1 MFTLPQGT
9 PVEGAIS
16 VEAGAI
22 QSFDHGVISTW
33 IGRRKTPAGHRL
45 VRAGRVVGW
54 LAESG
59 KGKLLLAGKEARLRL
74 EELEAKEHCRHIAG
88 SYSLAGLGSVAETI
102 PEAFEHQAD
111 RQGLLPRGDAVVR
124 LLARDLSSVLRAV
137 VERETVRGAVAIDQG
152 MLIDSVGDLPNSP
165 EMLAQEIHST
175 LESMNISVLDEDG
188 VSNGSHWTMHHED
201 GSLLLAKAGDVSLGV
216 WTEANTNH
224 ARLISAVAA
233 VLDGEVGAI
242 GAAGGPIPDGFVLR
256 EGRGGPD
263 AILSMLTAGVKEQVT
278 GHLQSGQSSTSVSVL
293 LARGVPV
300 GVSAPEGQSLEEAM
314 LTFTDSTRVL
324 KLHRLPAGSI
334 ISRESGTVE
343 EFKLDDFHDL
353 LVTLRTRSESRRA
366 TLKAKLNDLF
376 GFEIGMEQLRKS
388 RASATFSETVDVV
401 SGGLPG
407 DTAQPLAV
415 DAGLRRRLE
424 TADHRIDE
432 LEKEKAALQSHLD
445 SSIAA
450 ANAAQIIARE
460 ATETRTESTTS
471 LEEAHSQYSTMQIEL
486 AQAKAL
492 TEQAENRA
500 ERLVRRVNELEHQVS
515 VRAAELAKALG
526 DASSSES
533 LRTAIQDMSL
543 KEAAL
548 NAELNT
554 HSQQLATIRQQIED
568 DERRLQVLQE
578 QVAATRERHARAQAE
593 VLLLDEKIK
602 TNTAELAAI
611 EAEAKASRRRAE
623 EDRNRLAAD
632 EARQA
637 QVQAELRELMQ
648 ERRQILRELG
658 DLGARRGHSEAELA
672 SLIERAEALSDAH
685 EAAVT
690 DIQEAERLRARL
702 AEEPLAQALLDDA
715 ATFDGL
721 GPVLERLEHARALG
735 YSVTL
740 LDRAVERGLQVIQST
755 VDHVAATPRH
765 LLSSEVMTLLERQV
779 PQTAGAVRGLA
790 RWSVQ
795 QRLEHQLG
803 ETVGHVVIDL
813 EHLLEDYDRSITML
827 RRLRNVLE
835 QLVRLGA
842 PPEEVEALLNN
853 CTRPEALP
861 SIAQATRKLI
871 QVALD
876 DIYLEA
882 DQRDAGEAVALE
894 DTARV
899 LEELITQLDASGL
912 ADGVPKG
919 MLWEFQRD
927 GLLPYERESVPA
939 SQRTPVE
946 AEMVVTMESTLAG
959 EVPVSLD
966 ATPEHSSS
974 NEDGWES
981 MPVPVDDAV
990 ESQATT
996 QVNAEPSPVVSID
1009 GEGSDER
1016 AALEAELAQLDASWE
1031 HRKEPVV
1038 EVKVDPALA
1047 ALEARLSGL
1056 DL

>member
-1 MFTLPQGT
+1 MFNLPQGT
-9 PVEGAIS
+9 PIEEAIS
-16 VEAGAI
+16 VEDGTI
-22 QSFDHGVISTW
+22 QPFDHGVISTW

-45 VRAGRVVGW
+45 VRAGRIVGW

-59 KGKLLLAGKEARLRL
+59 KGKILLAGGDARERL
-74 EELEAKEHCRHIAG
+74 EEIEAEGSSRFIAQ
-88 SYSLAGLGSVAETI
+88 SYSLIGLGSVAEVL
-102 PEAFEHQAD
+102 PEAFEHPAD
-111 RQGLLPRGDAVVR
+111 RQGLLARGDALQR
-124 LLARDLSSVLRAV
+124 LMSRDLSAVLRALV
-137 VERETVRGAVAIDQG
+137 GRDTVRGAIAVDQG
-152 MLIDSVGDLPNSP
+152 LLIDSVGELPNDP
-165 EMLAQEIHST
+165 EVLAREIHASLAAMSISIIDEG
-175 LESMNISVLDEDG
+175 LEPSA
-188 VSNGSHWTMHHED
+188 SHWTMHHE
-201 GSLLLAKAGDVSLGV
+201 GGALLLAQSGDASLGV
-216 WTEANTNH
+216 WTEANADH
-224 ARLISAVAA
+224 ARLISAVAGM
-233 VLDGEVGAI
+233 LDGEIGAI
-242 GAAGGPIPDGFVLR
+242 GASGGPIPEGFVLR

-263 AILSMLTAGVKEQVT
+263 AILSMLSAAMHEQVT
-278 GHLQSGQSSTSVSVL
+278 GHLQSGQSSTSISVL
-293 LARGVPV
+293 LARGIPV
-300 GVSAPEGQSLEEAM
+300 GIAAPEGQSMEEAM

-324 KLHRLPAGSI
+324 KLHRLPSGSI
-334 ISRESGTVE
+334 VSRESGSIE
-343 EFKLDDFHDL
+343 EFSLDHLQDL

-366 TLKAKLNDLF
+366 NLASKLTDLY
-376 GFEIGMEQLRKS
+376 GFESGMEHLRKS
-388 RASATFSETVDVV
+388 RSSAMFSETVDEV
-401 SGGLPG
+401 SGGLG
-407 DTAQPLAV
+407 GEVSQPLAV

-424 TADHRIDE
+424 SADHRIDE
-432 LEKEKAALQSHLD
+432 LEKEKATIENRLSEAM
-445 SSIAA
+445 AA
-450 ANAAQIIARE
+450 TSAAQIIARE
-460 ATETRTESTTS
+460 ASETRTESTTS
-471 LEEAHSQYSTMQIEL
+471 LEEAHSKFGTMQVEL
-486 AQAKAL
+486 AQSKA
-492 TEQAENRA
+492 TSEQAENRA

-515 VRAAELAKALG
+515 QRAAELAKALG
-526 DASSSES
+526 DASSSET
-533 LRTAIQDMSL
+533 LRTAIEDMSL

-548 NAELNT
+548 NADLNT
-554 HSQQLATIRQQIED
+554 HSQQLSSIRQQSED

-602 TNTAELAAI
+602 TNNSELSAI
-611 EAEAKASRRRAE
+611 EGEAKASRRRSE
-623 EDRNRLAAD
+623 EDRNRLATD

-637 QVQAELRELMQ
+637 QVQAELRELMD
-648 ERRQILRELG
+648 ERRQVLRELG
-658 DLGARRGHSEAELA
+658 DLGARRGHAEAELA
-672 SLIERAEALSDAH
+672 SLIERAEALSEAH
-685 EAAVT
+685 EAAVA

-715 ATFDGL
+715 QTFDGL

-803 ETVGHVVIDL
+803 ETVGHVVLDL

-835 QLVRLGA
+835 QLTRLGA

-861 SIAQATRKLI
+861 SIAQSTRKLI

-912 ADGVPKG
+912 ADGIPRG

-927 GLLPYERESVPA
+927 GLLPYERDSIPA
-939 SQRTPVE
+939 GQRTPVE
-946 AEMVVTMESTLAG
+946 ATMISTMESSLAG
-959 EVPVSLD
+959 EIPVSLD
-966 ATPEHSSS
+966 APTEPSVVDEK
-974 NEDGWES
+974 GWES
-981 MPVPVDDAV
+981 MPVPTDEAIDEVSTTQHAPV
-990 ESQATT
+990 ASQTT
-996 QVNAEPSPVVSID
+996 QVD
-1009 GEGSDER
+1009 LDGSDER

-1031 HRKEPVV
+1031 HRKEPAPTSAP
-1038 EVKVDPALA
+1038 DPALA

>member
-1 MFTLPQGT
+1 MFNLPQGT
-9 PVEGAIS
+9 PIEEAIS
-16 VEAGAI
+16 VDDGII
-22 QSFDHGVISTW
+22 QPFDHGVISTW

-45 VRAGRVVGW
+45 VRAGRIVGW

-59 KGKLLLAGKEARLRL
+59 KGKTLLAGTAAKDRLLSIEAEGASRF
-74 EELEAKEHCRHIAG
+74 IAQ
-88 SYSLAGLGSVAETI
+88 SYSLAGLGSVAEVL
-102 PEAFEHQAD
+102 PEAFEHPAD
-111 RQGLLPRGDAVVR
+111 RQGLLPRGDALQR
-124 LLARDLSSVLRAV
+124 LMSRDLSSVLQVLVGRD
-137 VERETVRGAVAIDQG
+137 TVRGAVAIDQG
-152 MLIDSVGDLPNSP
+152 LLIDSVGDLPNDA
-165 EMLAQEIHST
+165 ETLAREIHGS
-175 LESMNISVLDEDG
+175 LSAMAISVMDEGIDP
-188 VSNGSHWTMHHED
+188 SASHWTMHHED
-201 GSLLLAKAGDVSLGV
+201 GALLLAQSGDASLGV
-216 WTEANTNH
+216 WTEANADH
-224 ARLISAVAA
+224 ARIISAVAGI
-233 VLDGEVGAI
+233 LDGEFGAI
-242 GAAGGPIPDGFVLR
+242 GASGGPIPDGFVLR

-263 AILSMLTAGVKEQVT
+263 AILSMLSAAMHEEVT
-278 GHLQSGQSSTSVSVL
+278 GHLQSGQSSTAVSVV
-293 LARGVPV
+293 LARGIPV
-300 GVSAPEGQSLEEAM
+300 GVSAPQSGTMEEAM

-324 KLHRLPAGSI
+324 KLHRLPSGSI
-334 ISRESGTVE
+334 VSRDSGTIE
-343 EFKLDDFHDL
+343 GFTLDHFQDL

-366 TLKAKLNDLF
+366 NLTSKLNELY
-376 GFEIGMEQLRKS
+376 GFETGMEHLRTQ
-388 RASATFSETVDVV
+388 RAGASFTETVAVV
-401 SGGLPG
+401 SGGLG
-407 DTAQPLAV
+407 GEASQPLAV

-424 TADHRIDE
+424 AADHRIDE
-432 LEKEKAALQSHLD
+432 LEKEKATVENRLNE
-445 SSIAA
+445 
-450 ANAAQIIARE
+450 ANAAATAAQIVARE
-460 ATETRTESTTS
+460 AKETRAESTTS
-471 LEEAHSQYSTMQIEL
+471 LEEAHSKHNTMQVEL
-486 AQAKAL
+486 AQSKASS
-492 TEQAENRA
+492 EQAENRA

-515 VRAAELAKALG
+515 QRAAELAKALG
-526 DASSSES
+526 DASSSET
-533 LRTAIQDMSL
+533 LRTAIEDMSL

-554 HSQQLATIRQQIED
+554 HSQQLSSIRQQSED

-602 TNTAELAAI
+602 TNTSELSAI
-611 EAEAKASRRRAE
+611 ESEAKASRRRSE
-623 EDRNRLAAD
+623 EDRNRLATD

-637 QVQAELRELMQ
+637 QVQAELRELMD
-648 ERRQILRELG
+648 ERRHILRELG
-658 DLGARRGHSEAELA
+658 DLGARRGHAEAELA
-672 SLIERAEALSDAH
+672 SLIERAEALSEAH
-685 EAAVT
+685 EAAVA

-715 ATFDGL
+715 QTFDGL

-803 ETVGHVVIDL
+803 ETVGHVVLDL

-861 SIAQATRKLI
+861 SIAKSTRQLI

-912 ADGVPKG
+912 ADGVPRG

-927 GLLPYERESVPA
+927 GLLPYERDSVPA

-946 AEMVVTMESTLAG
+946 VNMIATMESTLAG

-966 ATPEHSSS
+966 AAVEVAVAD
-974 NEDGWES
+974 EQGWEE
-981 MPVPVDDAV
+981 MPIPVDAGTNSVDETPP
-990 ESQATT
+990 ESPSI
-996 QVNAEPSPVVSID
+996 EPTSD
-1009 GEGSDER
+1009 LDGSDER

-1031 HRKEPVV
+1031 HRKEPAP
-1038 EVKVDPALA
+1038 EAAPDPALA